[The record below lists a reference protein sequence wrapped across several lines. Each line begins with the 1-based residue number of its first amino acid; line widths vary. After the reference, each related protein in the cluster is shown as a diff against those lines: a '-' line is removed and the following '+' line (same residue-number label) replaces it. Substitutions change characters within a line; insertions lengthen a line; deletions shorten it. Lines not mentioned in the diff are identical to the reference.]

1 MPRPNGYDVL
11 VVGAG
16 AAGCVMAAHL
26 AQAGSRSVAL
36 LEAGPDLRGDVPG
49 ALRDGWRISREPD
62 WGYVSDPNPHGN
74 VQNIWRNKLVG
85 GTSWQTRF
93 APRGAPGDYDEW
105 AARGNI
111 GWSFNEVLPY
121 FMRLEADRD
130 FGDAPWHG
138 ASGPIPVTRYPEFE
152 YTEIAA
158 AGLRA
163 AEATGFP
170 MVDDHNEPGTVGLGR
185 MPMTTERGRRVTTA
199 DAYLGS
205 QATPGNLTILGHSHV
220 AEVALDATRAR
231 GVRLVDGSIVEG
243 GHVVLCAG
251 VYGSAPILMRSGIGP
266 PDHLRSHGI
275 AVRVDLPGVGANL
288 ADHPAVAIDCGYRGA
303 MRDEPIMHFIATFHS
318 SSQPSSGPPDLMLW
332 ASDPEEPAL
341 FEIAVV
347 LLRPR
352 SRGKVELRSADPA
365 DSPRVQL
372 PALSD
377 TFDVRRLV
385 EGHERA
391 LEIANHDDLR
401 RLCEEDATP
410 VAPGGDLVE
419 MLRAGAFSLPHV
431 VGTCSMGPR
440 PEEGAVVDASG
451 QVHGIEGLTVADASI
466 MPDVPSGFTHLP
478 TIMLAER
485 LSGQLNAEI

>member
-16 AAGCVMAAHL
+16 AAGCVTAARL

-36 LEAGPDLRGDVPG
+36 LEAGPDLRGGVPG

-62 WGYVSDPNPHGN
+62 WGYVSDPNPRGN
-74 VQNIWRNKLVG
+74 VQNVWRNKLVG

-111 GWSFNEVLPY
+111 GWSFDDVLPY
-121 FMRLEADRD
+121 FRRLEADRD

-138 ASGPIPVTRYPEFE
+138 ASGPIPVTRYLEFD
-152 YTEIAA
+152 YTDIAA

-163 AEATGFP
+163 AEAAGFP
-170 MVDDHNEPGTVGLGR
+170 AVEDHNAPGAVGLGR

-199 DAYLGS
+199 DAYLGVD
-205 QATPGNLTILGHSHV
+205 ATPGNLTVLANSHV
-220 AEVALDATRAR
+220 AEVVLDATRAN

-243 GHVVLCAG
+243 GHVILCAG

-266 PDHLRSHGI
+266 AEHLRSHGI
-275 AVRVDLPGVGANL
+275 TVRVDLPGVGANL
-288 ADHPAVAIDCGYRGA
+288 ADHPTVAIDCGYRGA
-303 MRDEPIMHFIATFHS
+303 MRNEPIMHFIATFHS
-318 SSQPSSGPPDLMLW
+318 SSQPSGGPPDLMLW
-332 ASDPEEPAL
+332 ASDPEETAL
-341 FEIAVV
+341 FEIVVV

-377 TFDVRRLV
+377 EFDVRRLV
-385 EGHERA
+385 EGYGRA
-391 LEIANHDDLR
+391 LEIANHDDVR

-410 VAPGGDLVE
+410 APLGGDLTT
-419 MLRAGAFSLPHV
+419 MLCASAFSLPHV
-431 VGTCSMGPR
+431 VGTCAMGPR
-440 PEEGAVVDASG
+440 VEEGAVVDASG
-451 QVHGIEGLTVADASI
+451 RVHGVECLTVADASI

-485 LSGQLNAEI
+485 LSEQLSAAI